1 MANTKRRAKV
11 KRRRMGRPPQAPER
25 VRRNRVT
32 TFVTDDEFAK
42 LETIAAELDTSL
54 PSALYKLVARAL
66 KRRK

>member
-11 KRRRMGRPPQAPER
+11 KRRRMGRPAQAPET

-32 TFVTDDEFAK
+32 TFLTDDEFAK
-42 LETIAAELDTSL
+42 LELIAAETDKSM
-54 PSALYKLVARAL
+54 SAALYQLVARAL